1 MTDIYDKRG
10 DSAKGDSIL
19 QLVHDT
25 LRSYTASNPENMFYS
40 QDLGLIK
47 VEISKRNGDSQ
58 LYDDGL
64 KLLWD
69 AFKANA
75 NNTYSFRKLVAVL
88 QQKREY
94 QQIQRAALMHSEYKR
109 NLDDPFLR
117 QILGATGI
125 QIDPIRR

>member
-1 MTDIYDKRG
+1 M
-10 DSAKGDSIL
+10 
-19 QLVHDT
+19 LVHDT
-25 LRSYTASNPENMFYS
+25 LRSYTASDPENMLYS
-40 QDLGLIK
+40 QDLALIK

>member
-1 MTDIYDKRG
+1 MTGLYDVKG

-25 LRSYTASNPENMFYS
+25 LKSFAESNPENMFYS

-47 VEISKRNGDSQ
+47 VEFSKRNGDTQ
-58 LYDDGL
+58 MYDDGL

-69 AFKANA
+69 SFKANA

-109 NLDDPFLR
+109 NLDDRFLQ

-125 QIDPIRR
+125 QIDPLRR